1 MILIMNEK
9 VIIIAEAGVN
19 HNGDMKLARQLID
32 AAAEAGVDFVK
43 FQTFIPHL
51 LVSKRAAKAEYQK
64 QNTQDGSQIDMLNQ
78 LALTHLQFR
87 KLKDYCDQKN
97 IGFLSTGFDDQ
108 SVRFIDNLG
117 VEYHKIPSGEITNLP
132 YLQLIG
138 SLKKKVILSTGMAT
152 LDEVKTSVKVLKDSG
167 TNEITVLHCTT
178 EYPAPPEEVNLRA
191 IETMHK
197 DLGLPTGY
205 SDHTQGIV
213 IPIAA
218 VAMGAVMIEKHFTLS
233 RELPGPDH
241 KASLE
246 PSELTEMVKSIRI
259 IEKAF
264 GDGIKQPTA
273 SEVKNIKAA
282 RRSIHLKHSL
292 PKGHI
297 LTEDDLIMKRPG
309 EGISP
314 MKFMEVIGKT
324 LNSDL
329 PADTMLNE
337 NHIQ

>member
-1 MILIMNEK
+1 MNEK

-19 HNGDMKLARQLID
+19 HNGDMTLARQLID

-51 LVSKRAAKAEYQK
+51 LVSNRAAKAEYQK

-87 KLKDYCDQKN
+87 ELKDYCDQKN

-132 YLQLIG
+132 YLQLVG
-138 SLKKKVILSTGMAT
+138 SLRKKVILSTGMAT

-167 TNEITVLHCTT
+167 TNEITILHCTT

-191 IETMHK
+191 IETMRK
-197 DLGLPTGY
+197 ELGLRTGY

-246 PSELTEMVKSIRI
+246 PSELTEMVKSIRL

-314 MKFMEVIGKT
+314 MRFKEVIGKT